1 VIKLCDGTIA
11 ITELKDG
18 KDGAELVAEKC
29 VSSISFL
36 E

>member
-1 VIKLCDGTIA
+1 MIA
-11 ITELKDG
+11 TTELKDG
-18 KDGAELVAEKC
+18 KDEAELVAEKC